1 MLAWYLSSVTI
12 LGLHLACLT
21 LRLYIYKKI
30 VIKGQRYDWVVVH
43 KKVELEQKGSE
54 LLVEGHEKT
63 EWNCSFRIV
72 VSAIQKVC
80 GFKLIWLF
88 RSQSSIW

>member
-1 MLAWYLSSVTI
+1 M
-12 LGLHLACLT
+12 
-21 LRLYIYKKI
+21 
-30 VIKGQRYDWVVVH
+30 VH

-63 EWNCSFRIV
+63 KWNCSFGTV

-88 RSQSSIW
+88 RPQSSVG